1 MTARTISRTTARR
14 QVVSKKRKGRRPLS
28 WGFFLVIV
36 SFAFVMFGM
45 VLART
50 ALDTGAFQMAE
61 LERKI
66 DEAYLRNQNLALQ
79 VAQLESP
86 ERIGELAEQMGM
98 VFPNDRDTLIVQGF
112 VEQDGPMVST
122 GIFALGERP

>member
-1 MTARTISRTTARR
+1 
-14 QVVSKKRKGRRPLS
+14 LS